1 MPLLTQG
8 QSLDPGRVVSCQVEA
23 LFLGTPRHKSE
34 YQKTQTQR
42 AIPVRA
48 RVLLSAEERQM
59 EKATSDTLNPRTPEE
74 QRSGW
79 GGLRL
84 GRGRLTCTAMRQTT
98 NLKHLL
104 FFNPLYQTQF
114 PRASSSPFNHNF
126 CIAHPHWETSCCHL
140 RRGRQASQTEVHRG
154 FLLSATHLQ
163 LLLQVWGIEGDLG
176 ESKGSGWSRV
186 WRR

>member
-1 MPLLTQG
+1 MWKHC
-8 QSLDPGRVVSCQVEA
+8 SLAPPGTKVNIKR
-23 LFLGTPRHKSE
+23 LRHKGLF
-34 YQKTQTQR
+34 
-42 AIPVRA
+42 PVRA

-84 GRGRLTCTAMRQTT
+84 GRGRLTCTAMRQMT

-114 PRASSSPFNHNF
+114 PRDSSSPFNHNF

-140 RRGRQASQTEVHRG
+140 RRGRQASQIEVHRG